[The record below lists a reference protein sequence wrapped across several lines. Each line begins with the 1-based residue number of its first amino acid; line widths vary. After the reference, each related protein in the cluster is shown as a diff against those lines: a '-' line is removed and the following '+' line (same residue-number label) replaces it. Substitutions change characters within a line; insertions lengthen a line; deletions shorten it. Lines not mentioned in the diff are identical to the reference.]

1 MSYHYLLDLALILLS
16 TKLLGLLTQRF
27 QMPQVVGA
35 LLAGLILGPAG
46 LNVLTETEFI
56 SQLSEL
62 GVIVLMFS
70 AGMGTDINELKNSG
84 KAGFWVAL
92 LGVIVPLLM
101 GTALAWGAAAAGL
114 IESNG
119 MLENVFVG
127 TILTATSVSITVETL
142 KEMGKLE
149 TKVGNTILAAALI
162 DDVLGLVALT
172 LVSSLAGG
180 GESVGLVLLKIL
192 GFFIFA
198 AVAGVGANRL
208 FCWMLKRQG
217 GWATHRNSVL
227 AFVLCL
233 VMAYCAEEFFGVA
246 DITGAYAAGLAVA
259 CTPKGTYIQSKY
271 NPLGYLLLTPVF
283 FAAIGITFEESE
295 FFIQEFRRT
304 GAIDRTVVFSNLA
317 NDPAVERIATPRM
330 ALTAAEYLAFECG
343 MHVLVIMTDIT
354 NYAEALREVSA
365 ARKEVPGRRG
375 YPGYL
380 YTDLATLY
388 ERAGRRIG
396 KKGSITLIPI
406 LTMPEDDKT
415 HPIPDLTGYITE
427 GQIILSRDLYRKGVI
442 PPVDVL
448 PSLSRLKDKGIGPGK
463 TREDHAGTM
472 NQLFAA
478 YSAGKDAK
486 ELATILGESAL
497 SPTDRL
503 YAKFAEEF
511 EQRYVSQG
519 YEENRSI
526 EETLNIGWELL
537 SILPETELKRIKPEF
552 IEKYLPKKQA

>member
-198 AVAGVGANRL
+198 AVAGVANRL

-283 FAAIGITFEESE
+283 FAAIGINVKLDGVSGGMLAFSVLLLVISVISKLAGCGLGAKLCGFTERES
-295 FFIQEFRRT
+295 IQVGVGMVCRGEVALIVANRGLSMGVLSSAMMT
-304 GAIDRTVVFSNLA
+304 PVVITVVGGT
-317 NDPAVERIATPRM
+317 I
-330 ALTAAEYLAFECG
+330 LT
-343 MHVLVIMTDIT
+343 
-354 NYAEALREVSA
+354 
-365 ARKEVPGRRG
+365 
-375 YPGYL
+375 
-380 YTDLATLY
+380 
-388 ERAGRRIG
+388 
-396 KKGSITLIPI
+396 PI
-406 LTMPEDDKT
+406 LLKLVFRGEPQEKLVESSLADRYEKTAQLEDASQQLLDA
-415 HPIPDLTGYITE
+415 DAAMM
-427 GQIILSRDLYRKGVI
+427 RKN
-442 PPVDVL
+442 
-448 PSLSRLKDKGIGPGK
+448 K
-463 TREDHAGTM
+463 
-472 NQLFAA
+472 
-478 YSAGKDAK
+478 
-486 ELATILGESAL
+486 
-497 SPTDRL
+497 
-503 YAKFAEEF
+503 
-511 EQRYVSQG
+511 
-519 YEENRSI
+519 
-526 EETLNIGWELL
+526 
-537 SILPETELKRIKPEF
+537 
-552 IEKYLPKKQA
+552 